1 MRTNIIRL
9 RPDIHFSL
17 PCFVSYDFSVLLF
30 MFMSKGSN
38 LTTQINVLS
47 VRLCGR
53 LGGQNWERIVDWSID
68 NNLSAPRDPEK
79 YELFQPDPEQPPSI
93 SAYKKTCK
101 PSILSMTV

>member
-1 MRTNIIRL
+1 
-9 RPDIHFSL
+9 
-17 PCFVSYDFSVLLF
+17 

>member
-1 MRTNIIRL
+1 MINNITRL

-38 LTTQINVLS
+38 LTTQINILS

-68 NNLSAPRDPEK
+68 NNFSAPRDPEK
-79 YELFQPDPEQPPSI
+79 YELFQPDTEQPVDQR
-93 SAYKKTCK
+93 YKKTCK

>member
-1 MRTNIIRL
+1 MINNITRL

-38 LTTQINVLS
+38 LTTQIYILS
-47 VRLCGR
+47 LRVCGR

-68 NNLSAPRDPEK
+68 NFPAPCDPEK
-79 YELFQPDPEQPPSI
+79 YELFQPDTEQPVDQR
-93 SAYKKTCK
+93 
-101 PSILSMTV
+101 LQENM